1 MKIKQI
7 DISPL
12 KILFVSY
19 APFKY
24 SVSFT
29 VNLSKN
35 KNTNTASMLKKNVV
49 EAYRSYPG
57 FCILRFGNNLSKYF
71 IFSKNPGFG

>member
-1 MKIKQI
+1 MKIKQS
-7 DISPL
+7 DIYPL

-19 APFKY
+19 APFKN
-24 SVSFT
+24 SVSLT

-35 KNTNTASMLKKNVV
+35 KKVNTARMPKKNVV

-57 FCILRFGNNLSKYF
+57 F
-71 IFSKNPGFG
+71 

>member
-1 MKIKQI
+1 MVSLLLIYLSKIITEIMKIKQS
-7 DISPL
+7 DIYPL

-19 APFKY
+19 APFKN
-24 SVSFT
+24 SDSLT

-35 KNTNTASMLKKNVV
+35 KKINTARMPKKNVV

-57 FCILRFGNNLSKYF
+57 F
-71 IFSKNPGFG
+71 

>member
-1 MKIKQI
+1 MTEIMKIRQM

-19 APFKY
+19 APFKN

-35 KNTNTASMLKKNVV
+35 KKTNIASMLKKKVV

-57 FCILRFGNNLSKYF
+57 F
-71 IFSKNPGFG
+71 